1 MTWQTLAQ
9 VAAPIAIDKGISW
22 LSGRTQLTPDQQQ
35 QLRQMAADSGL
46 GNQRFSDQSPGW
58 EMRTGGVWQSPNG
71 NAGGVYN
78 QTQSGYST
86 INNPNIPIN
95 QNNIPGQKPNIYND
109 YVKPIIRET
118 GNQLHREAVSF
129 LTSGE
134 TGPLLSLLGKGAT
147 YLTALL

>member
-1 MTWQTLAQ
+1 MAWNTLAQ
-9 VAAPIAIDKGISW
+9 IAAPIAIDKGISW
-22 LSGRTQLTPDQQQ
+22 LSDRTQLTPDQQQ
-35 QLRQMAADSGL
+35 QLRQIATDSGL

-58 EMRTGGVWQSPNG
+58 EYRTGGAWQSPSG
-71 NAGGVYN
+71 NAGGIYS

-95 QNNIPGQKPNIYND
+95 QNNIPNYKPGIYND

-118 GNQLHREAVSF
+118 GNQLGREAVSF
-129 LTSGE
+129 LSSGE
-134 TGPLLSLLGKGAT
+134 TGPLLSLLGKGAS